1 MSRRKMKPLLW
12 RTTNRTVP
20 CYFLGTMHLADT
32 WYNVVPK
39 NLLHMID
46 SCDVLCVEFNILNI
60 SKSQQETTG
69 KEVKR
74 AVPKDVL
81 NKVVRI
87 AKATRRRIEKSSRMT
102 SKNLLLCGIDGF
114 LMERAASTNKQI
126 VSLETFKEQM
136 KSMRASLPEIA
147 DISTDDP
154 LEQARSAF
162 LDGDTVFFKVMCGG
176 IWGAQAT
183 SWCDRHVRMS
193 KRLLDHLQ
201 KSPDKSFFV
210 AIGAIHLL
218 SPANVLEMIGL
229 GGINTERI

>member
-12 RTTNRTVP
+12 QTTNREVP

-39 NLLHMID
+39 NLLHTVD
-46 SCDVLCVEFNILNI
+46 SCDVLCVEFNVLNA
-60 SKSQQETTG
+60 SESQQETAG
-69 KEVKR
+69 KELKR
-74 AVPKDVL
+74 AVPRDIL
-81 NKVVRI
+81 NKVVRK
-87 AKATRRRIEKSSRMT
+87 AKATKRRIEKSSRLT
-102 SKNLLLCGIDGF
+102 PKNSQLCGIDGF
-114 LMERAASTNKQI
+114 LMERADSTNKQI

-136 KSMRASLPEIA
+136 QSIKASLPKIA

-154 LEQARSAF
+154 VEQVRSAF
-162 LDGDTVFFKVMCGG
+162 LSGDALFFEVMCGNV
-176 IWGAQAT
+176 WGAEAT
-183 SWCDRHVRMS
+183 SWCNRHIRMS